1 MINRQEYL
9 CQNPQRLDTFLAEAI
24 GQTRSQIAQL
34 IKKSAVEVDG
44 KSVTRPGVKLKGGE
58 KIVVTFPE
66 VKETDNGI
74 KDFESEVAWADDV
87 GIIYEDEDV
96 LVINKPSGV
105 TVHPAPSVK
114 EPTLVDW
121 LKHKGIRLSTIS
133 GEERH
138 GIVHRLDKGTSGAM
152 VIAKTNE
159 AHEFLSEQ
167 LQDKSMGRYYIAVI
181 EPPLKEEMTFVESN
195 IGRSSHNRLKMACG
209 LEHGK
214 YAKTLFRHLAL
225 SQDEKLELIACK
237 LFTGRT
243 HQIRVHLESFN
254 RHIVGD
260 HIYALQ
266 PRQESSERI
275 LLHAYILYFIHPVSK
290 NRMIFMADFDTY
302 MKKYIENKFDM
313 ENINEIIDSDN
324 IVHSFN
330 TLS

>member
-24 GQTRSQIAQL
+24 GQTRSQVAQL
-34 IKKSAVEVDG
+34 IKKAAVVVDE

-58 KIVVTFPE
+58 KVVVTFPE
-66 VKETDNGI
+66 VKESDNEI
-74 KDFESEVAWADDV
+74 EDFESEVPWANDV
-87 GIIYEDEDV
+87 EILYEDDLV

-159 AHEFLSEQ
+159 AHEFLSTQ
-167 LQDKSMGRYYIAVI
+167 LQDKSMGRYYLAVI

-195 IGRSSHNRLKMACG
+195 IGRSAHNRLKMACG

-214 YAKTLFRHLAL
+214 YAKTLFSHLAL
-225 SQDEKLELIACK
+225 SKDEKLELIACK

-266 PRQESSERI
+266 PRQESAERI
-275 LLHAYILYFIHPVSK
+275 LLHAYILYFIHPVTEKMMRFS
-290 NRMIFMADFDTY
+290 AGFDNY
-302 MKKYIENKFDM
+302 MKSFIENKFDT
-313 ENINEIIDSDN
+313 EKIDEIIDTDN
-324 IVHSFN
+324 IVRSF
-330 TLS
+330 TTAS